1 MLGIPR
7 NEAHIRRIGPCH
19 RLDNCDQ
26 GQGDH
31 PKGCSVSNERTC
43 QPNPSGV
50 RRGSRRQLLHQ
61 HDATPLPPANATR
74 HHHDDS
80 RSCEQTRPHPHCHC
94 LQISN
99 VARQLLQ
106 LLHPPP
112 LTRRQLRLGVQDLQ
126 RVQSGG
132 NVNGIRRVTKGILP
146 CLDHLHHGQHRTL
159 IYRVVALHR
168 IHRLTH
174 ESH

>member
-31 PKGCSVSNERTC
+31 PKGCSVSNERTTC

-80 RSCEQTRPHPHCHC
+80 RSGEQTRPPPHCHC

-126 RVQSGG
+126 RVISGG
-132 NVNGIRRVTKGILP
+132 TSTGYAVSPREYY
-146 CLDHLHHGQHRTL
+146 HAL
-159 IYRVVALHR
+159 ITSTTASTEHSY
-168 IHRLTH
+168 T
-174 ESH
+174 E